1 MLLQVKPEHA
11 VQAGLGYMKLAQVE
25 AISLSLLPP
34 GGEGGGGEGG
44 GEGGGGEGGGGE
56 GGGEGAQEWPQQF
69 CCHELRAR

>member
-1 MLLQVKPEHA
+1 MTGEVCAPGASGGWQGGGE
-11 VQAGLGYMKLAQVE
+11 GG
-25 AISLSLLPP
+25 

>member
-1 MLLQVKPEHA
+1 
-11 VQAGLGYMKLAQVE
+11 
-25 AISLSLLPP
+25 
-34 GGEGGGGEGG
+34 G

>member
-1 MLLQVKPEHA
+1 MELPSCCRLQYDPDDP
-11 VQAGLGYMKLAQVE
+11 L
-25 AISLSLLPP
+25 
-34 GGEGGGGEGG
+34 GGGGDGEGANVSGGEG